1 MAKFDDESLVE
12 HGLNVSSM
20 VKRDNDGGIVDA
32 DFTCGLL
39 TDSAVKL
46 LAARTDM
53 AGILILNLSW
63 CPISDEALPPLT
75 ALQSLET
82 LILSNTRVTDAG
94 IAFLAEMPNL
104 SHIALE
110 DTDVT
115 PGGVDKLK
123 QLLPQC
129 VVGA

>member
-1 MAKFDDESLVE
+1 MTNMAEGVVES
-12 HGLNVSSM
+12 HQ
-20 VKRDNDGGIVDA
+20 RIVYLR
-32 DFTCGLL
+32 FRF
-39 TDSAVKL
+39 V
-46 LAARTDM
+46 
-53 AGILILNLSW
+53 
-63 CPISDEALPPLT
+63 
-75 ALQSLET
+75 Q
-82 LILSNTRVTDAG
+82 VTDAG

-123 QLLPQC
+123 QLLPHC